1 MATSNPS
8 HSRISSRVD
17 QYERLSNT
25 HSNLPS
31 RGNNSRRSGQWVNGR
46 PSQSWSHNSL
56 SNHKPENQNDMLSG
70 DTIEEARL
78 QSMHIPI
85 HAAAYDGNVE
95 RLEALI
101 NTGVHINFQASQH
114 KYKVTP
120 LMIAASRGL
129 LEVVRLLI
137 QKGAKIDQLDNFKR
151 PALMYS
157 VFSCSLPV
165 VYYLILHGSDVNKVD
180 SSGCNSIHYA
190 AICGHLQIL
199 KLLFQE
205 GGASRYIPSQIN
217 MGSPLMI
224 ARTRGHQDIVD
235 FLMKDDAFDRNPTT
249 NNALPSAP
257 PIDSETSHGHV
268 EGNVPALP
276 SAPPNDDGMS
286 HGHIEE
292 NVPGMT
298 RPTAPTYLEISQTA
312 LTAPVHDGITPS
324 ELPTYDQVVS
334 PRMPQGAWGGQNV
347 PTASLLVPGYLPPP
361 PTYHEAITNKV
372 TYGITPWIGEE
383 ESNSS
388 HNAQKQERFDRFM
401 RRFDELMN
409 FVASMSREI
418 EDDCTPPEL
427 NVAVTLVKTHFERK
441 VKIEKNFHRFREH
454 HNEYIT
460 SGRYNIDDIKEKLD
474 AVAEEE
480 INMMKMFTVYMYEYD
495 ICVKCHRMWITID
508 TLLEKVVKFEDYFTR
523 IVLGKTGNALMGQR
537 QHIAELD
544 DHLSSLKN
552 EEKLLNEDFQ
562 QINRILDY
570 KTRKID
576 FDVVLSQIS
585 SQLHE
590 AADYFEDIQK
600 KFKEKQLLFEAKI
613 KAFTQNK
620 TWVHGYFCTTA
631 ETGFCDQIQMCI
643 DSGVDINLP
652 NQKGMAP
659 LHIAASKGHLNFVR
673 ELLDRRADINSET
686 TYGSSVLCE
695 AAKQKQIDVV
705 KLLLDRGA
713 EISAKYKMT
722 GKSALHIACL
732 NGYWDIVKLMVE
744 KDKSVINDAPING
757 NTPLH
762 YAAEEGN
769 ITMMNYLLDNGA
781 DENLLKNFNGEFPY
795 EEDIVKCLCINQ
807 LEDKDDADSGGA
819 RGTSVSHDSNTHQ
832 SSKGAVGQTKPV
844 SSLLSSSPLKSE
856 EVIHKG
862 ILQRKHDMKS
872 NTVKSL
878 ARNWVPMYGTLRG
891 HEMYCRSYE
900 IGDLGIYEK
909 LQLPHH
915 PVISLKNAYVHH
927 VDNYKKKKYVFRI
940 ILENGGVFLFRTHSL
955 DNMKLWLKKIQESI
969 DFSCINSGDHKIKK
983 TN

>member
-1 MATSNPS
+1 
-8 HSRISSRVD
+8 
-17 QYERLSNT
+17 
-25 HSNLPS
+25 
-31 RGNNSRRSGQWVNGR
+31 
-46 PSQSWSHNSL
+46 
-56 SNHKPENQNDMLSG
+56 MLSV

-85 HAAAYDGNVE
+85 HAAVYEGNVE

-151 PALMYS
+151 PALMYA
-157 VFSCSLPV
+157 VFSGSLPV
-165 VYYLILHGSDVNKVD
+165 AYYLILHGSDVNHVD
-180 SSGCNSIHYA
+180 SSGYAPIHYA
-190 AICGHLQIL
+190 AISGHLQIL

-205 GGASRYIPSQIN
+205 GGACKYIPSQIN
-217 MGSPLMI
+217 MSSPLMI

-235 FLMKDDAFDRNPTT
+235 FLMKDDASDRNPTT
-249 NNALPSAP
+249 NSALPSAP
-257 PIDSETSHGHV
+257 PIDSGMSHGHV
-268 EGNVPALP
+268 EENVPALP
-276 SAPPNDDGMS
+276 SAPPIDSGMS
-286 HGHIEE
+286 HGHVEE

-298 RPTAPTYLEISQTA
+298 RPSAPPFSEVSQTSP
-312 LTAPVHDGITPS
+312 TAPVHDGITSS
-324 ELPTYDQVVS
+324 ELPTYNQVVS

-418 EDDCTPPEL
+418 EDDFIPTEL
-427 NVAVTLVKTHFERK
+427 HVAETLVKTHFERK
-441 VKIEKNFHRFREH
+441 VKIEKNFHRFKEH
-454 HNEYIT
+454 HNEYMT
-460 SGRYNIDDIKEKLD
+460 SGSGNIPVDDIKEKLN

-480 INMMKMFTVYMYEYD
+480 ITMMKMFTVYMYEYD

-508 TLLEKVVKFEDYFTR
+508 TLLEKVEKFEKLFTS
-523 IVLGKTGNALMGQR
+523 IVLGKTGNALLGQR
-537 QHIAELD
+537 QKIAELD
-544 DHLSSLKN
+544 EKFISLKN
-552 EEKLLNEDFQ
+552 EEKLINENFQ

-576 FDVVLSQIS
+576 FDVLSSQIS
-585 SQLHE
+585 SQLHQV
-590 AADYFEDIQK
+590 ADYFEDIQK
-600 KFKEKQLLFEAKI
+600 KLKEKQLLFEAKI
-613 KAFTQNK
+613 KEFTQNK

-631 ETGFCDQIQMCI
+631 ETGCCDQIQMCI

-652 NQKGMAP
+652 NQKGMAA

-686 TYGSSVLCE
+686 TFGSSVLCE

-795 EEDIVKCLCINQ
+795 EEDIVNCLCINQ
-807 LEDKDDADSGGA
+807 SEDKDDADSGCA
-819 RGTSVSHDSNTHQ
+819 RGTSLSHDRNTHQ
-832 SSKGAVGQTKPV
+832 SSKGAEGQTKPL

-891 HEMYCRSYE
+891 HEMFCRSYE
-900 IGDLGIYEK
+900 IGISGIYLK
-909 LQLPHH
+909 LQLPYH

-927 VDNYKKKKYVFRI
+927 IDNYKKKKYVFRI
-940 ILENGGVFLFRTHSL
+940 ILEDGGVFLFRTHSL
-955 DNMKLWLKKIQESI
+955 DNMKLWVKKIQEAI
-969 DFSCINSGDHKIKK
+969 DLSNTNSVENKIKRDV
-983 TN
+983 N

>member
-1 MATSNPS
+1 MATSNLS
-8 HSRISSRVD
+8 HSRISSRVG

-31 RGNNSRRSGQWVNGR
+31 RGNNSRQTGQRVNGR
-46 PSQSWSHNSL
+46 PSQSWSHNWL
-56 SNHKPENQNDMLSG
+56 SYHKPENQNDMLSV

-85 HAAAYDGNVE
+85 HAAVYEGNVE

-114 KYKVTP
+114 KYKITP

-151 PALMYS
+151 PALMYA
-157 VFSCSLPV
+157 VFSGSLPV
-165 VYYLILHGSDVNKVD
+165 AYYLILHGSDVNHVD
-180 SSGCNSIHYA
+180 SSGCAPIHYA
-190 AICGHLQIL
+190 AISGHLQIL

-205 GGASRYIPSQIN
+205 GGACKYIPSQIN

-235 FLMKDDAFDRNPTT
+235 FLMKDDTSDRNPTT
-249 NNALPSAP
+249 NSALPSAP
-257 PIDSETSHGHV
+257 PIDS
-268 EGNVPALP
+268 
-276 SAPPNDDGMS
+276 GMS
-286 HGHIEE
+286 HGHVEE

-298 RPTAPTYLEISQTA
+298 RPSAPPFAEVSQTS

-324 ELPTYDQVVS
+324 ELPTYNQVVS
-334 PRMPQGAWGGQNV
+334 PRMPQGVLSGQNV
-347 PTASLLVPGYLPPP
+347 PTASLLVTGYLPPP
-361 PTYHEAITNKV
+361 PTYQEAITNRV

-409 FVASMSREI
+409 FVASMLREI
-418 EDDCTPPEL
+418 EDDFIPTDL
-427 NVAVTLVKTHFERK
+427 HVAETLVKTHFERK
-441 VKIEKNFHRFREH
+441 VKIEKNFHRFKEH

-460 SGRYNIDDIKEKLD
+460 SGSGNIPVDDINKKLN
-474 AVAEEE
+474 AVAEVE
-480 INMMKMFTVYMYEYD
+480 ITMMKMFTVYMYEYD

-508 TLLEKVVKFEDYFTR
+508 TLLEKVEKFEKLFTS
-523 IVLGKTGNALMGQR
+523 IVLGKTGNALLGQR
-537 QHIAELD
+537 QIIAELD
-544 DHLSSLKN
+544 EKFISLKN
-552 EEKLLNEDFQ
+552 EEKLLNENFQ

-576 FDVVLSQIS
+576 FDVLSSQIS
-585 SQLHE
+585 SQLHQV
-590 AADYFEDIQK
+590 ADYFEDIQK
-600 KFKEKQLLFEAKI
+600 KLKEKQLLFEAKI

-652 NQKGMAP
+652 NQKGMAA

-673 ELLDRRADINSET
+673 ELLDQRADINSET

-695 AAKQKQIDVV
+695 ASKKNQIDVV

-769 ITMMNYLLDNGA
+769 IAMMKYLLDNGA

-795 EEDIVKCLCINQ
+795 EEDIVSCLCINQ
-807 LEDKDDADSGGA
+807 SEDKDDADSDGA
-819 RGTSVSHDSNTHQ
+819 RGTSLSHDRNTHQ
-832 SSKGAVGQTKPV
+832 SSKSAVGQIKPV
-844 SSLLSSSPLKSE
+844 SLLLSSSPLKSD

-872 NTVKSL
+872 KTVKSL
-878 ARNWVPMYGTLRG
+878 ARNWVPMYGRLIG

-900 IGDLGIYEK
+900 ICDLGIYEK
-909 LQLPHH
+909 LMLPHH

-940 ILENGGVFLFRTHSL
+940 ILENGGVFMFKTHSL
-955 DNMKLWLKKIQESI
+955 DDMKLWLKKIQEAI
-969 DFSCINSGDHKIKK
+969 DFSCINSGKYNIKPDM
-983 TN
+983 N